1 MSPKPTPKGAASL
14 RAQDVTLESLGED
27 KEKKTVVGG
36 LANWMDERTGAA
48 KPMSY
53 LLKKVFPD
61 HWSFMLG
68 EIAMFS
74 LIILLI
80 TGTFLTFWFVPSAGQ
95 VIYNGS
101 YVPLKGIPMSEAYR
115 STVDI
120 SFDVRGGLI
129 IRQIHHWSA
138 LLFTVSITVH
148 MFRVFFTGAFR
159 KPRELNWVIG
169 TVLSLLAINEGFTGY
184 SLPDDLL
191 SGTGLRAAEGFMQ
204 SVPVVGSYLAFFL
217 FGGEFPGEAIIP
229 RLFTVH
235 VLLLPAV
242 IIGLFT
248 AHIVLVAVHKHT
260 QYPGPGKTN
269 DNVVGYPMM
278 PVYMAKA
285 GGFFFIVFG
294 ITTLMAALVTIN
306 PIWMFGPYN
315 PSAVTAGSQ
324 PDWYMG
330 FADGALRL
338 FPGFTEFNIFGFTLS
353 LNVFIPSLIVMP
365 LLYTIAGAY
374 PFIESWVTGD
384 KREHH
389 LLDRPRNAPT
399 RTGLGAMAISFYLIL
414 FFAAGND
421 LIAIKL
427 GLSMNSIT
435 RILQVMLIVVP
446 PLAYWVTKRIC
457 LSLQRRDHDKVLH
470 GRETGRVVRT
480 AEGTFFEVHE
490 PMPEHERWTLVQHET
505 PKPLEL
511 TPTIDSSGIRR
522 KHKITHRL
530 RAKISGFY
538 FADGVQPVTPAELAA
553 AHHDGAAHEAIE
565 TAIVTAEQDP
575 DAQQWVGEL
584 HGGADER
591 PETDAYAPHAGTGGK
606 GPTTV
611 S

>member
-1 MSPKPTPKGAASL
+1 MSPTSTPKGAASL
-14 RAQDVTLESLGED
+14 RADDVKPEALTKGPKSR
-27 KEKKTVVGG
+27 TGG
-36 LANWMDERTGAA
+36 LASWVDDRTSAA
-48 KPMSY
+48 RPTSY

-74 LIILLI
+74 LIILLV
-80 TGTFLTFWFVPSAGQ
+80 TGTFLTFWFVPSAGR

-101 YVPLKGIPMSEAYR
+101 YVPLKGIPMSEAFK

-129 IRQIHHWSA
+129 MRQIHHWSA

-159 KPRELNWVIG
+159 KPREINWVIG
-169 TVLSLLAINEGFTGY
+169 TILSLLAINEGFTGY

-191 SGTGLRAAEGFMQ
+191 SGTGIRAAEGFIQ
-204 SVPVVGSYLAFFL
+204 SVPVIGSYMAYFL
-217 FGGEFPGEAIIP
+217 FGGAFPGEAIIP

-242 IIGLFT
+242 IVGLFT

-269 DNVVGYPMM
+269 DNVVGYPFM
-278 PVYMAKA
+278 PVYLAKS

-306 PIWMFGPYN
+306 PIWLYGPYD
-315 PSAVTAGSQ
+315 PSPVTAGSQ

-338 FPGFTEFNIFGFTLS
+338 FPGFAEFNVFGFTLS

-399 RTGLGAMAISFYLIL
+399 RTGLGVMAISFYLIL
-414 FFAAGND
+414 FLAAGND

-427 GLSMNSIT
+427 GLSINDIT
-435 RILQVMLIVVP
+435 QTLRILLLVVP

-457 LSLQRRDHDKVLH
+457 MSLQRRDHDLVLH
-470 GRETGRVVRT
+470 GRESGRVVRT
-480 AEGTFFEVHE
+480 AEGSFFEVHE
-490 PMPEHERWTLVQHET
+490 PLPEHERWTLVQHET
-505 PKPLEL
+505 L
-511 TPTIDSSGIRR
+511 TPLQLTATVDANEVRR
-522 KHKITHRL
+522 KSTRRERL
-530 RAKISGFY
+530 RAKISSFY
-538 FADGVQPVTPAELAA
+538 FADGVHPVTPAELAA
-553 AHHDGAAHEAIE
+553 AHHDGSAREAIE
-565 TAIVTAEQDP
+565 TGQDSG
-575 DAQQWVGEL
+575 AQEPSDQGWVGQL

-591 PETDAYAPHAGTGGK
+591 PETDAYASHEDGVDSS
-606 GPTTV
+606 PT
-611 S
+611 SER